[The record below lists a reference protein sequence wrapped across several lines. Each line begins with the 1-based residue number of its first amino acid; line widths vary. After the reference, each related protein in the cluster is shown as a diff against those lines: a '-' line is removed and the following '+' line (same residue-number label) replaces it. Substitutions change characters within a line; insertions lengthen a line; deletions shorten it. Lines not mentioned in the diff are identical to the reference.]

1 MLFVDVHYF
10 VWLRFQRIIKLKNS
24 YFPMV
29 GNKIYFDGR
38 KEIYHEN
45 SRICLQIDKYLIELL
60 VKGG

>member
-1 MLFVDVHYF
+1 
-10 VWLRFQRIIKLKNS
+10 
-24 YFPMV
+24 MV

-60 VKGG
+60 VKG